1 MRIGLDVYQASVA
14 HSGVARH
21 IRGLVP
27 ALTAAGG
34 TDHFTLVSNH
44 FRPPEFPWR
53 HHRPNV
59 CVRTLRVPRRIMQA
73 CWDHLAWPPVE
84 TLIGPVDV
92 FHGTHF
98 VLPATRAARRV
109 LTVHDVMFLRHPEY
123 FSDRSLNERWHR
135 RELRAALDRA
145 DLVITVSAC
154 TREDLAD
161 LLGVDR
167 GRIRVVHAGVE
178 EAFFVGEADARVAT
192 VRARY
197 GLDGPYLVFLVGTPE
212 PRKNLARTVEA
223 ARRGAP
229 GVPLVVIGPVAA
241 IRALVPGDA
250 EGIRCLGPIP
260 DADLPPVLHGAE
272 VALYPSLYEGFG
284 FPAAEALAAGVPL
297 ITSDRSALPEV
308 VGHAAVLVNPE
319 SVEDMAHAIESLL
332 EDTER
337 RRTLV
342 ARGRARAR
350 ELSWDRAARQVLAVY
365 RELL

>member
-1 MRIGLDVYQASVA
+1 MRVGLDVYQASFA
-14 HSGVARH
+14 YGGVSRY

-27 ALTAAGG
+27 ALTAAGS
-34 TDHFTLVSNH
+34 TDHFTLVSNY
-44 FRPPEFPWR
+44 FRPPEFHWD
-53 HHRPNV
+53 HDRPNV
-59 CVRTLRVPRRIMQA
+59 RVRTLRVPRRLMQA

-98 VLPATRAARRV
+98 VLPVTRAARRV

-123 FSDRSLNERWHR
+123 FSNRSLNERWHS
-135 RELRAALDRA
+135 RELRVALDRA

-154 TREDLAD
+154 TREDIAD
-161 LLGVDR
+161 LLGFDR
-167 GRIRVVHAGVE
+167 GRIRVVHSGVAE
-178 EAFFVGEADARVAT
+178 GFFVGEADARGAE

-212 PRKNLARTVEA
+212 PRKNLVRTVEA

-229 GVPLVVIGPVAA
+229 GVPLVIIGPVAA
-241 IRALVPGDA
+241 IRALLPGDSA
-250 EGIRCLGPIP
+250 GIRCLGPIP
-260 DADLPPVLHGAE
+260 DANLPLVLHGAE

-284 FPAAEALAAGVPL
+284 FPALEALAAGVPL

-308 VGHAAVLVNPE
+308 VGNAALLVNPE
-319 SVEDMAHAIESLL
+319 SVEDMAHAIRSLL
-332 EDTER
+332 NDTER
-337 RRTLV
+337 RRKLI
-342 ARGRARAR
+342 AQGRARAK
-350 ELSWDRAARQVLAVY
+350 ELSWDQAARQVLTVY